1 MEGQDLQQSLDISLT
16 TSRTPGQLIRKRLL
30 KNKPAVF
37 GLIAIIAA
45 LFVSIFAYT
54 FIPDNTPHANDGHIE
69 LKKLTPFSTVNFIST
84 PTIPNTKTSFIV
96 KLFSGFPAFDKK
108 TPIDSSKQIDH
119 NIILYT
125 YRGLG
130 KYTDTLQVSGQEIKS
145 TSSTYLL
152 GTDQAGR
159 DVLSRL
165 ILGTRISLSIGFIA
179 VLISLLIGVSIGAC
193 AGYFRGWIDQVL
205 MWFTTV
211 IWSIPGIMLVI
222 SISIALESSGIWV
235 TFMAVGLTM
244 WVEVAR
250 VVRGQFIEI
259 REKSFVEAAQT
270 LGASSFHIIRKHIL
284 PNILGPIIVIAT
296 SNFAAAILIEAGLSF
311 LGLGVQP
318 PTPSWGL
325 MVHEGFQL
333 MGTKNSWHL
342 ILFPSLAISI
352 LVLAFNLLGNGL
364 RDAFDPKSN

>member
-1 MEGQDLQQSLDISLT
+1 MQKIPKTESPT
-16 TSRTPGQLIRKRLL
+16 QLVKKRLFY
-30 KNKPAVF
+30 NKPAVW
-37 GLIAIIAA
+37 GLCIIIIAIFIS
-45 LFVSIFAYT
+45 LFAYVL
-54 FIPDNTPHANDGHIE
+54 IPDRTPNANGGLLE
-69 LKKLTPFSTVNFIST
+69 LKKLPPFSTVQLL
-84 PTIPNTKTSFIV
+84 
-96 KLFSGFPAFDKK
+96 KLKQE
-108 TPIDSSKQIDH
+108 KQIESNGVLGLFVGFENDTKY
-119 NIILYT
+119 IPVEAVKQIGDSVVVDI

-130 KYTDTLQVSGQEIKS
+130 IYKEVIHVSKLYSKDLNASLESGWF
-145 TSSTYLL
+145 LM

-159 DVLSRL
+159 DVFSRL
-165 ILGTRISLSIGFIA
+165 LLGTRISLSIGFIA
-179 VLISLLIGVSIGAC
+179 VIISLVVGILIGSL
-193 AGYFRGWIDQVL
+193 AGFFRSWVDQVL

-222 SISIALESSGIWV
+222 SISIALDSAGVWV

-250 VVRGQFIEI
+250 VVRGQIIEI
-259 REKSFVEAAQT
+259 RVKSFVEAAHT
-270 LGASSFHIIRKHIL
+270 IGASSFHIIRKHIL
-284 PNILGPIIVIAT
+284 PNIMGPIIVVAT

-333 MGTKNSWHL
+333 MGTSNSWHL
-342 ILFPSLAISI
+342 IVFPSVAISI